1 MTINHHLD
9 DATLMSFVAGS
20 LPETLAAVAAAH
32 VSMCARCKREVTM
45 HERVGAAL
53 IQNIAPAEL
62 KRSAPEMAEAV
73 TRDEAPAPGKATM
86 PLERLLG
93 GGLDNV
99 RWSWIGPG
107 LWHRPLHE
115 GGRGTLQLIKAAPG
129 ARVPEH
135 THGGGELTLVL
146 RGALIDETGTYSPGD
161 VADLDESVEHNPVAD
176 KGEGCICLIANEQ
189 PTRFRGV
196 LARIMQRWHGL

>member
-20 LPETLAAVAAAH
+20 LPDTLAAVAAAH
-32 VSMCARCKREVTM
+32 ISMCARCKREIVL
-45 HERVGAAL
+45 HEHVGAAL
-53 IQNIAPAEL
+53 IQSIAPAEL
-62 KRSAPEMAEAV
+62 ERSAPEIAEAGA
-73 TRDEAPAPGKATM
+73 RNEALALSQATM

-93 GGLDNV
+93 SGLDDV
-99 RWSWIGPG
+99 RWRWIGPG
-107 LWHRPLHE
+107 LWHRPLRE

-129 ARVPEH
+129 AKVPEH

-176 KGEGCICLIANEQ
+176 DGEGCICLIANEQ

-196 LARIMQRWHGL
+196 LARIMQHWHGL

>member
-9 DATLMSFVAGS
+9 DATLMSFAAGS
-20 LPETLAAVAAAH
+20 LPETLAAAAAAH
-32 VSMCARCKREVTM
+32 VSMCKRCSREIHL
-45 HERVGAAL
+45 HEHVGAAL
-53 IQNIAPAEL
+53 VQDIAPAEL
-62 KRSAPEMAEAV
+62 KRSTPEVAEAMGD
-73 TRDEAPAPGKATM
+73 DEVRAPSPAAI

-93 GGLDNV
+93 GSLDDV
-99 RWSWIGPG
+99 RWRWIGPG
-107 LWHRPLHE
+107 LWHRPLRA
-115 GGRGTLQLIKAAPG
+115 GGHGTLQLIKAAPG

-146 RGALIDETGTYSPGD
+146 QGALVDETGIYGPGD
-161 VADLDESVEHNPVAD
+161 VADLDESVAHNPVAD
-176 KGEGCICLIANEQ
+176 ESEGCVCLIANEQ